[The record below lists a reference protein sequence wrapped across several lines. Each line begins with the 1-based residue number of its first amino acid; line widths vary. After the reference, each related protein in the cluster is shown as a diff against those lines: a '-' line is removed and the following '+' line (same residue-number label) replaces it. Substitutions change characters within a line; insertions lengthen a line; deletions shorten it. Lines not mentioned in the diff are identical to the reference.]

1 LSICSALVFGLLLA
15 VYAFGVSI
23 SPIQPKSIRKRV
35 NSVAIVILLLCALP
49 IVFEVH
55 FALLRVMFGSDA
67 LGLPAAASGAAQGS
81 PRWFDD
87 IGRVVAVV
95 APIVLAILPFFR
107 QIAQKAVTAATE
119 SISDAVSKWVRPA
132 LALNRHREMTA

>member
-1 LSICSALVFGLLLA
+1 MATTVLV
-15 VYAFGVSI
+15 
-23 SPIQPKSIRKRV
+23 
-35 NSVAIVILLLCALP
+35 LCALP

-67 LGLPAAASGAAQGS
+67 LGLAAAASGDAQG
-81 PRWFDD
+81 RLHWFDD

-95 APIVLAILPFFR
+95 TPIVLAILPFVR

-119 SISDAVSKWVRPA
+119 SISDAVSK
-132 LALNRHREMTA
+132 